1 MKDIR
6 QEIVLLGY
14 RKLNDFTLP
23 YMTSLD
29 WLYKIKNDRERL
41 INMLILNNAL
51 YYPKKLLYKPLDSNA
66 LIGCFESLDKRK
78 YKVVDIGKKERNL
91 YLLKNRLVAQNVE
104 LLDKDTFFIQCNEKL
119 EELYVKNKHYFLS
132 NTVGKELYVL
142 SDGRVVLQL
151 AYMNKD
157 NIKVRPVDKLTD
169 KDDFDGLIKMLYLYK
184 KREDRIVQV
193 FNSKQFEGARRLFID
208 L

>member
-1 MKDIR
+1 MKDTR

-41 INMLILNNAL
+41 INMLILNNAM

-66 LIGCFESLDKRK
+66 LIGCIESLVKSK
-78 YKVVDIGKKERNL
+78 YKVVDIEEKERNL

-104 LLDKDTFFIQCNEKL
+104 LFDKDTFFIQCNEKL

-132 NTVGKELYVL
+132 NTAGKELYVL

-151 AYMNKD
+151 AYMNKN
-157 NIKVRPVDKLTD
+157 NIIVRPVGKLTD

-184 KREDRIVQV
+184 KREERTVQG
-193 FNSKQFEGARRLFID
+193 FNSKQFEDARRLFVV